1 MTVFEVVPYGTIDI
15 SLLPFPLLSP
25 TFPLTPSHS
34 PPLSPTLS
42 VNPTIRTE
50 GELMQV
56 LNELESV
63 MFSCVATGNPSP
75 SFTWTRNGQFLPVQ

>member
-15 SLLPFPLLSP
+15 SLLPFPLLSLP
-25 TFPLTPSHS
+25 PPPP
-34 PPLSPTLS
+34 PPLSPTLPPLL
-42 VNPTIRTE
+42 VNPTISTE
-50 GELMQV
+50 GELMRV
-56 LNELESV
+56 LDELESV